1 MRVFIASSNL
11 GKIREIKE
19 ILQDSALKLL
29 SILDKQILNDLK
41 IIIPVDFDVLEDG
54 ETFRENAFLKA
65 KAYANLT
72 GLATIADDSGLEVEA
87 LGGFPSVNSNRWFEG
102 SPTER
107 NLALLDLL
115 KDHENR
121 RARFCGVVCFFD
133 PHTGSEKFFEGE
145 IRGEIA
151 KELRGDKVEGFG
163 YDPIFIPE
171 GFTQTFSEL
180 GTTFK
185 NSISHR
191 RQALFKLSQYVLQ
204 DRHLERSE

>member
-1 MRVFIASSNL
+1 MQVFIASSNL
-11 GKIREIKE
+11 GKIREIKA
-19 ILQDSALKLL
+19 ILKKSAFEFV
-29 SILDKQILNDLK
+29 SILDKEILEELK
-41 IIIPVDFDVLEDG
+41 IVIPEDFDVVEDG

-72 GLATIADDSGLEVEA
+72 GLAAIADDSGLEVEA

-115 KDHENR
+115 KDKANR

-133 PHTGSEKFFEGE
+133 PKTGVEKFFEGE

-151 KELRGDKVEGFG
+151 KELRGDKAEGFG

-171 GFTQTFSEL
+171 GYKQTFAEL
-180 GTTFK
+180 GATFK
-185 NSISHR
+185 NNISHR

-204 DRHLERSE
+204 DKHLERSE

>member
-11 GKIREIKE
+11 GKIKEIKA
-19 ILQDSALKLL
+19 ILQEANIELL
-29 SILDKQILNDLK
+29 SILDSQALSDLGVS
-41 IIIPVDFDVLEDG
+41 IPKNFDVLEDG

-65 KAYANLT
+65 KAYAQLT
-72 GLATIADDSGLEVEA
+72 GLATIADDSGLEVEV

-115 KDHENR
+115 KDKTDR

-133 PHTGSEKFFEGE
+133 PQTNSEKFFEGE

-151 KELRGDKVEGFG
+151 EELRGNKIEGFG

-171 GFTQTFSEL
+171 GYEKTFAEL

-185 NSISHR
+185 NTISHR

-204 DRHLERSE
+204 DKHLEHFE